1 MKRFRKIN
9 NQNGAAMVEF
19 AIVLPLLLIFI
30 FGIIEFSVMFYDK
43 AIITNA
49 SREAARVGIVY
60 SSSVV
65 LPSFTKAQRDA
76 LIHSTAISY
85 SEAHLITFGGSSTP
99 TTTIAGDCTDNPG
112 RTNAGTTLTT
122 RVKYTYTYLVL
133 PNFISSLIGPM
144 NLSAETVM
152 RCE

>member
-1 MKRFRKIN
+1 
-9 NQNGAAMVEF
+9 MVEF
-19 AIVLPLLLIFI
+19 AIVLPLLLILI
-30 FGIIEFSVMFYDK
+30 FGIIEFGVMFYDK

-76 LIHSTAISY
+76 LINSTAISY
-85 SEAHLITFGGSSTP
+85 SAAHLITFGGSSTP
-99 TTTIAGDCTDNPG
+99 TITITGDCTDNTG
-112 RTNAGTTLTT
+112 RTNAGTTLTI
-122 RVKYTYTYLVL
+122 RVEYTYTYLVL

>member
-1 MKRFRKIN
+1 MKRLGKIT
-9 NQNGAAMVEF
+9 NQNGAALVEF
-19 AIVLPLLLIFI
+19 AIVLPLLLILI
-30 FGIIEFSVMFYDK
+30 FGIIEFGVMFYDK

-76 LIHSTAISY
+76 LINSTAISY
-85 SEAHLITFGGSSTP
+85 SAAHLITFGGSSTP
-99 TTTIAGDCTDNPG
+99 TITITGDCTDNTG

-122 RVKYTYTYLVL
+122 RVEYTYTYLVL
-133 PNFISSLIGPM
+133 PNFISSLIGPV